1 MSRAYGGKL
10 GVWLTKKQKNKGP
23 SKRQY
28 SRQAAA
34 AGSFLPGKLMT
45 KLQLHKRN
53 AIKKNSTGSGA
64 CTTAGQEMVGWDDVR
79 CRPIYYS
86 NDVEG
91 QHPGP
96 PKEEE
101 DLDLP
106 KTDSD
111 TSSSDD
117 DASLSLSKNYQERH
131 PGDETGRSSSLG
143 TCASQWAAS
152 TSVPLDAGVCVPKT
166 NTNQS
171 KNKKQTY
178 GNQKKKRGRL
188 LSNMATSVLDQC
200 ASPMRHRKVHSKNY
214 GKEKTR
220 KINGVGG
227 SSTCSSSDKTATTN
241 DASTMSFTSIDV
253 LSIQE
258 AEGLTPPQPDN
269 SVLALDCKT
278 GDEGYPSDS
287 NDQDNNQLEQD
298 ASDPFCDDDRPNGLE
313 ELQLPNDANVNANTN
328 AKLNISVKTKKRKIR
343 VNEDKLASASYKR
356 QSTKTKHR
364 DDKQIPDPI
373 PVRQPSFSTSLLE
386 AKAYYDHLDATHEM
400 KIE

>member
-10 GVWLTKKQKNKGP
+10 GVWLTKKQKNRGP

-34 AGSFLPGKLMT
+34 AGSFLPGNFMT

-53 AIKKNSTGSGA
+53 AIKANSTAAG
-64 CTTAGQEMVGWDDVR
+64 TTAAQEMVGWDDVR

-86 NDVEG
+86 NDDEG
-91 QHPGP
+91 HPGTGP
-96 PKEEE
+96 PKEE

-117 DASLSLSKNYQERH
+117 DASVLLIKSYQESH
-131 PGDETGRSSSLG
+131 PGDEDGGSTFLGARS
-143 TCASQWAAS
+143 SQWAAS
-152 TSVPLDAGVCVPKT
+152 ASVPLDAGVSKAT
-166 NTNQS
+166 TNQS

-178 GNQKKKRGRL
+178 GMQKKKRGRL
-188 LSNMATSVLDQC
+188 SSMATSVLDHC

-220 KINGVGG
+220 KHNGIGG
-227 SSTCSSSDKTATTN
+227 SSTCSSSEKTATTN
-241 DASTMSFTSIDV
+241 DVSTMSFTSIDV
-253 LSIQE
+253 LSILE
-258 AEGLTPPQPDN
+258 AEGSTPPQPDN

-278 GDEGYPSDS
+278 GEEGYPSDS
-287 NDQDNNQLEQD
+287 NGQDNNELEQD
-298 ASDPFCDDDRPNGLE
+298 PSDPFCDDDRPNSLE
-313 ELQLPNDANVNANTN
+313 ELQLANDTNVN
-328 AKLNISVKTKKRKIR
+328 AKLNISGKTKKRKIR
-343 VNEDKLASASYKR
+343 VNEDKLASASYKK
-356 QSTKTKHR
+356 QSTKTKHH
-364 DDKQIPDPI
+364 DNKQIPGPV

-386 AKAYYDHLDATHEM
+386 AKAYYDHLDATHEL

>member
-10 GVWLTKKQKNKGP
+10 GVWLTKKQKNRGP

-53 AIKKNSTGSGA
+53 AIKGNSKGA
-64 CTTAGQEMVGWDDVR
+64 GATAGQEMVGWDDVR

-86 NDVEG
+86 NDDEG

-96 PKEEE
+96 PKEE

-117 DASLSLSKNYQERH
+117 DASISLSRHNQESH
-131 PGDETGRSSSLG
+131 PGDEAGGSSSLG
-143 TCASQWAAS
+143 TRTSQWAAS
-152 TSVPLDAGVCVPKT
+152 TSVTLDAGVRVPKT
-166 NTNQS
+166 TNQS

-188 LSNMATSVLDQC
+188 SNMATSVLDHC
-200 ASPMRHRKVHSKNY
+200 ASPMRHRKVHSKTY

-227 SSTCSSSDKTATTN
+227 SSTCSSSNKTATTN

-278 GDEGYPSDS
+278 GEEGYPSDS
-287 NDQDNNQLEQD
+287 NDQDNNEREQD
-298 ASDPFCDDDRPNGLE
+298 ASDPFFDNDMPNGLE

-356 QSTKTKHR
+356 QSTKTKHH
-364 DDKQIPDPI
+364 DDKQIPGPV

-386 AKAYYDHLDATHEM
+386 AKAYYDHLDATHEL

>member
-10 GVWLTKKQKNKGP
+10 GVWLTKKQKNRGP

-53 AIKKNSTGSGA
+53 AIKVNSSGA
-64 CTTAGQEMVGWDDVR
+64 GTTSGQEMVGWDDVR

-91 QHPGP
+91 QHAGP
-96 PKEEE
+96 LKDEE

-111 TSSSDD
+111 TSSSED
-117 DASLSLSKNYQERH
+117 DASLSRIKNNQERH
-131 PGDETGRSSSLG
+131 PGDT
-143 TCASQWAAS
+143 SQWAASAS
-152 TSVPLDAGVCVPKT
+152 TSVPLDAGVLPKT
-166 NTNQS
+166 RTANQS

-188 LSNMATSVLDQC
+188 LSNMATSVLDHC

-220 KINGVGG
+220 KMNCVGG
-227 SSTCSSSDKTATTN
+227 SSTGTCSSSDKTATTT
-241 DASTMSFTSIDV
+241 DVSTMSFTSIDV
-253 LSIQE
+253 LSIQK

-269 SVLALDCKT
+269 SVLALDYKV
-278 GDEGYPSDS
+278 GEEGYPSDS
-287 NDQDNNQLEQD
+287 NDQDNDELEQD
-298 ASDPFCDDDRPNGLE
+298 GLNGLE
-313 ELQLPNDANVNANTN
+313 ELQLPNDANVNVNTNTN
-328 AKLNISVKTKKRKIR
+328 AKLNMSIKSKKRKIR
-343 VNEDKLASASYKR
+343 VNEDKLASSSYKK
-356 QSTKTKHR
+356 QSTKTKHY
-364 DDKQIPDPI
+364 DDKQNPVPVPI
-373 PVRQPSFSTSLLE
+373 RQPSFSTSLLE
-386 AKAYYDHLDATHEM
+386 AKAYYDHLDATHEL